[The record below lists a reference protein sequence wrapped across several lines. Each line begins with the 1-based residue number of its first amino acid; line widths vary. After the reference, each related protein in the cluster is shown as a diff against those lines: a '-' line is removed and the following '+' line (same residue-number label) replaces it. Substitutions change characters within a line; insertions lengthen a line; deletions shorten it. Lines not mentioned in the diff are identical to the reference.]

1 MNGQNKLVSS
11 CRSPKQV
18 SVGQCKLQL
27 ISRII
32 HSLQQNTNNTHL
44 TDSCIDLGRI
54 CDPSQAENV
63 NTMAPRPRTYG
74 TRRSHAKAAGEL
86 VNGTTA
92 DGPGSKLGKI
102 DVIFARVKTG
112 QGEDLGTS
120 EGEEKQATLS
130 HGLGKEDEPA
140 TATQVV
146 EPAALSHVPTVEDIS
161 ISVSPTSGSHK
172 NRRISAQDM
181 SPPDK
186 IIEEKSSRRKS
197 IRKLVNGSGSSRDQD
212 NTTINGSGP
221 ISVDHTFPSRA
232 KESSRPNGFINGQQS
247 PVGGKVDLKDTP
259 SDLHDLPIW
268 VAQSISRLSDKSPL
282 SAISEPSQND
292 FGSHPEQ
299 DVEMTDALDN
309 LEGVRMTRGKEKKRL
324 QELKGKGKEPVNGM
338 SPSSLRFM
346 SFLKRW

>member
-1 MNGQNKLVSS
+1 
-11 CRSPKQV
+11 
-18 SVGQCKLQL
+18 
-27 ISRII
+27 
-32 HSLQQNTNNTHL
+32 
-44 TDSCIDLGRI
+44 
-54 CDPSQAENV
+54 
-63 NTMAPRPRTYG
+63 MAPRPRTYG

-92 DGPGSKLGKI
+92 DGPESKLGKI
-102 DVIFARVKTG
+102 DVISARVRTG

-120 EGEEKQATLS
+120 EGEEKQGTLS

-140 TATQVV
+140 TGTQGV

-161 ISVSPTSGSHK
+161 TPVSPATGSHK
-172 NRRISAQDM
+172 SRRMSAQDM

-186 IIEEKSSRRKS
+186 IIEEKGSRRKS
-197 IRKLVNGSGSSRDQD
+197 IRKMVNGSGSLRDQN
-212 NTTINGSGP
+212 NTTIYGSEP
-221 ISVDHTFPSRA
+221 ISIDHTFPSHA
-232 KESSRPNGFINGQQS
+232 EASSRPNGFINGQQS

-282 SAISEPSQND
+282 SATSEPSQND
-292 FGSHPEQ
+292 FSSYPGQ
-299 DVEMTDALDN
+299 DVEMPDALDN

-324 QELKGKGKEPVNGM
+324 QQLKGKGKEPVDGM